1 MTTQRAP
8 VPTRIATPAILVVAL
23 ATLFIDIAPV
33 SGAST
38 VSGSGLVISADGDI
52 LTNAHVVNDC
62 AQITVRYISGTSAN
76 ALLVVRDEKNDLAVI
91 RSKTASSPVA
101 IFREGISLRAGDAIV
116 ALGYPLSGLL
126 STAASLSV
134 GNVSAL
140 AGLRDDSRYLQI
152 SAPVQPGNS
161 GGPLLDSSG
170 HLVGI
175 VTSKLDAALIGRVTG
190 DIPQN
195 VNFALKAEVAKT
207 FLDSKGIVYQTAP
220 STGRLSP
227 ADIGD
232 IGRPFTVNIECRTNK
247 PSDRSVD
254 NGSATPGSAQRAVL
268 YVENSTQPPGNSYVG
283 SVAWRTD
290 SVSPGPGLAPEL
302 VVRADIKI
310 PAEQMTVSWAM
321 RRNTDHSL
329 PVSYTIEITFKP
341 PPNSRGGVGNIP
353 GLLMKQSEQSHAT
366 PLTGLSVT
374 TGKDTFLIG
383 VPADEID
390 LRHDIQLLRNE
401 KWLDIPIIYGNGA
414 RAILAVQKG
423 LSGELALAAA
433 LKAWGQ

>member
-1 MTTQRAP
+1 MTIQRVP
-8 VPTRIATPAILVVAL
+8 VSTRMAMRAIFVVAL
-23 ATLFIDIAPV
+23 ATLFIDLTSA
-33 SGAST
+33 GAFA
-38 VSGSGLVISADGDI
+38 VSGSGVVISADGDI
-52 LTNAHVVNDC
+52 LTNAHVVNGC
-62 AQITVRYISGTSAN
+62 AQITVRYISGTSEN
-76 ALLVVRDEKNDLAVI
+76 ALLVARDDRNDLAVI
-91 RSKTASSPVA
+91 HSKATSSPVA
-101 IFREGISLRAGDAIV
+101 VFREGTSIRAGDAVV

-126 STAASLSV
+126 STAAGLSV

-175 VTSKLDAALIGRVTG
+175 VTSKLNAALVGRITG

-195 VNFALKAEVAKT
+195 VNFALKAEVART

-220 STGRLSP
+220 SNGRLPP
-227 ADIGD
+227 ADVGD

-247 PSDRSVD
+247 PSDLSVD
-254 NGSATPGSAQRAVL
+254 NNSTAPGSAQRAVL
-268 YVENSTQPPGNSYVG
+268 YEENLSQSPGNSYVG

-290 SVSPGPGLAPEL
+290 SVSPGPGLAPEF
-302 VVRADIKI
+302 VVLADIKI
-310 PAEQMTVSWAM
+310 PAQQMTVSWVM

-329 PVSYTIEITFKP
+329 PVSYTIEIKFKL

-353 GLLMKQSEQSHAT
+353 GLLVKQSEQSHAT
-366 PLTGLSVT
+366 PLAGLSVT
-374 TGKDTFLIG
+374 TRKDTFLIG
-383 VPADEID
+383 VSADEID
-390 LRHDIQLLRNE
+390 LQKDIQLLRDE
-401 KWLDIPIIYGNGA
+401 KWLDIPIIYGNGT

-423 LSGELALAAA
+423 SSGELAFADA